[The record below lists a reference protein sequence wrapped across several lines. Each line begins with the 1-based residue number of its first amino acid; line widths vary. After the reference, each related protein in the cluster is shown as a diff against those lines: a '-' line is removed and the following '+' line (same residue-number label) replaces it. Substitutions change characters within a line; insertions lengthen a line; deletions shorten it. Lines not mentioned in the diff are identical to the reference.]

1 MIETIIKKIENKLDS
16 AFKELNNIT
25 NKINQVRE
33 EMDNARIL
41 DYRYENFK

>member
-1 MIETIIKKIENKLDS
+1 MIEERLKNIEERLDK
-16 AFKELNNIT
+16 AFERLKNIT

-33 EMDNARIL
+33 EMDNARIP